1 MNDNFNPNENNMPP
15 NDFPPPV
22 PEPSMPP
29 SNNNKGMAIASMVLG
44 IVSIVFSCCFY
55 YISFPCAIIGLI
67 LGILSVKKIP
77 DAKGMAIAGIVL
89 SAISLA
95 FAVIA
100 LILTIAMSGSI
111 MDIIMQELY

>member
-1 MNDNFNPNENNMPP
+1 MNDDFNPNENNMPP
-15 NDFPPPV
+15 NNFPPPV
-22 PEPSMPP
+22 HEPSIPP
-29 SNNNKGMAIASMVLG
+29 SNNKGMAIASMVLG

-111 MDIIMQELY
+111 MDIIMTELY